1 MRRLGF
7 SRLLLLLVAIPT
19 LGLTLLA
26 AQLGYDNWS
35 RYTSL
40 ARADSLLHLAVAAG
54 RLGLAGLPGEGA
66 ASRAFIV
73 DGNGSQLSG
82 ARANVDRLFG
92 GLKEAAAK
100 NVVVDPAINA
110 GLKNLEQR
118 YQQNLQ
124 AFRRRV
130 DEKTATMVEMTAV
143 LQPMTAAA
151 FDMIGRAGAVAGDA
165 ELSRRIFALYAALQ
179 FADGAFTQRNLI
191 STSLQQGSLP
201 PATFLVFGKGL
212 SLQAS
217 FKKMFNDLASTDA
230 VAKWNAFQATYGTS
244 LEEIQGF
251 VANNAGKAA
260 DPAMTKRWN
269 EINPVLSALVTEIG
283 LGIADGIAE
292 DARSMTSSVRNTMI
306 AFMAVAF
313 VLLGTVLACSRAA
326 LRVVRGLL
334 GGLSGTMDELRDG
347 HYEVVVPSTER
358 KDEIGI
364 MARATQSFR
373 DSLVKMRAM
382 EAEQREADIRAAAE
396 RKAAEENEA
405 AARKSAQAK
414 AEAERKEM
422 MQRLV
427 GEFEAAVG
435 HIVGTVSSAA
445 TELEAAAGTLSE
457 TATVTQRLSG
467 SAAAASSQAS
477 ANVQSVARAAEEL
490 TSSVT
495 EIGRQVHES
504 SSIAEEAVKQ
514 AHKTDAR
521 ISDLSHAAGRIGD
534 VVKLIT
540 AIAEQTNLLA
550 LNATIEAAR
559 AGEAGKGFAVVAQEV
574 KALAAQTA
582 KATDEIGTQIAGMQ
596 LATQESVA
604 AIKEIGATIG
614 RISEIVGSVA
624 AAVEQQGAA
633 TNEIANNVQ
642 QASKGT
648 AQVAGDI
655 ADVNRGAGETGSAST
670 QVLASARSLAKES
683 ATLET
688 EVAKFLDT
696 VRAA

>member
-7 SRLLLLLVAIPT
+7 SRLLLLLVTIPVF
-19 LGLTLLA
+19 GLALLA
-26 AQLGYDNWS
+26 GQLSYDAWT
-35 RYTSL
+35 RYTTL

-66 ASRAFIV
+66 ASRALIG
-73 DGNGSQLSG
+73 DGDGSKLQA
-82 ARANVDRLFG
+82 ARANVDRLFSD
-92 GLKEAAAK
+92 LKQAAAN
-100 NVVVDPAINA
+100 NVVADAAIETCFKTVD
-110 GLKNLEQR
+110 ER
-118 YQQNLQ
+118 YRQQLQ
-124 AFRRRV
+124 TFRRRV

-191 STSLQQGSLP
+191 LTSLQQGQLP
-201 PATFLVFGKGL
+201 PATFLLFGKGL
-212 SLQAS
+212 ALQAS
-217 FKKMFNDLASTDA
+217 FKKMFNDLAPAAA
-230 VAKWNAFQATYGTS
+230 VAKWNAFQGSYGKS
-244 LEEIQGF
+244 LEEIQAY
-251 VANNAGKAA
+251 VSTNAGKPADAA
-260 DPAMTKRWN
+260 MMKRWN
-269 EINPVLSALVTEIG
+269 EINPVLSNLVTEIG
-283 LGIADGIAE
+283 LGIADTIAE
-292 DARSMTSSVRNTMI
+292 DARTMTASVRNTM
-306 AFMAVAF
+306 ATFVVLTVVMLAA
-313 VLLGTVLACSRAA
+313 VLLISRAV
-326 LRVVRGLL
+326 LRILRGLL
-334 GGLSGTMDELRDG
+334 TGIARTMEELRDG
-347 HYEVVVPSTER
+347 RYDVVVPSTER
-358 KDEIGI
+358 GDEIGA
-364 MARATQSFR
+364 MARATESFR
-373 DSLVKMRAM
+373 DSLVRMRTM
-382 EAEQREADIRAAAE
+382 EAEQREAEIRSAAE
-396 RKAAEENEA
+396 KKTMEEQEA
-405 AARKSAQAK
+405 AARKSAEIK
-414 AEAERKEM
+414 AAAERKTM
-422 MQRLV
+422 MQRLA
-427 GEFEAAVG
+427 GEFEAAIG
-435 HIVGTVSSAA
+435 HIIGTVSSAA

-477 ANVQSVARAAEEL
+477 ANVQSVASATEEL

-495 EIGRQVHES
+495 EIGRQVDES
-504 SSIAEEAVKQ
+504 SKIAGDAVKQ
-514 AHKTDAR
+514 AQKTDAR
-521 ISDLSHAAGRIGD
+521 ISELSHAAGRIGD

-582 KATDEIGTQIAGMQ
+582 KATEEIGTQISGMQ
-596 LATQESVA
+596 TATQESVA

-624 AAVEQQGAA
+624 AAVEEQGAA
-633 TNEIANNVQ
+633 TQAIAANVQ
-642 QASKGT
+642 EASKGT
-648 AQVAGDI
+648 AQVAADI
-655 ADVNRGAGETGSAST
+655 ANVDRGADETGTAST

-683 ATLET
+683 AALET